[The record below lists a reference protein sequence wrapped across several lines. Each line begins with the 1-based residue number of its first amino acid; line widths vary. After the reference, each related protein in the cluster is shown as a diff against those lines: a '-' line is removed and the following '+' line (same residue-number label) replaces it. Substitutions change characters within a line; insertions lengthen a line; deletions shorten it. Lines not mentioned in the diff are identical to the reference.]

1 MLTKFILKKRVK
13 RRVIVLALV
22 INFNTYEKLA
32 YFAND
37 RDFCKRDTMKI
48 QLF

>member
-1 MLTKFILKKRVK
+1 MI
-13 RRVIVLALV
+13 ILALV
-22 INFNTYEKLA
+22 INFNTYEKFA